1 MYVMSKTDR
10 EQAALSISEL
20 SYDKDGLIAAIVQED
35 DTGEVLML
43 AWMNQESLQKS
54 IDTGYTWLWS
64 RSRQKYWQKGEE
76 SGNVQKI
83 ISIRYDCDADTLLIK
98 VQQGGNG
105 VACHT
110 GEKSCFYRE
119 LEVK

>member
-83 ISIRYDCDADTLLIK
+83 TSISYDCDADALLIK
-98 VQQGGNG
+98 VQQGGDG

-119 LEVK
+119 MEL

>member
-1 MYVMSKTDR
+1 MYVMKKTDR
-10 EQAALSISEL
+10 EQAALNISEL
-20 SYDKDGLIAAIVQED
+20 SYDKDGLIATIVQED
-35 DTGEVLML
+35 NTGEVLML

-54 IDTGYTWLWS
+54 INTGYTWLWS

-83 ISIRYDCDADTLLIK
+83 TSISYDCDADALLIK
-98 VQQGGNG
+98 VQQGGDG

-119 LEVK
+119 MEL